1 MIDDPLNR
9 TKVRRG
15 SQLPWAKLD
24 EDDVRTIHQ
33 LVEHRDD
40 LKRQASELSNAK
52 IAEKYGVHVRTIEKI
67 TQGLGW
73 THVMVGEKNVNR

>member
-1 MIDDPLNR
+1 MKDDPMNR

-24 EDDVRTIHQ
+24 ENDVRNIHA

-40 LKRQASELSNAK
+40 LKRQASELTNAK
-52 IAEKYGVHVRTIEKI
+52 IADKYGVHARTIEKI
-67 TQGLGW
+67 VQGIQW
-73 THVMVGEKNVNR
+73 THVRQD